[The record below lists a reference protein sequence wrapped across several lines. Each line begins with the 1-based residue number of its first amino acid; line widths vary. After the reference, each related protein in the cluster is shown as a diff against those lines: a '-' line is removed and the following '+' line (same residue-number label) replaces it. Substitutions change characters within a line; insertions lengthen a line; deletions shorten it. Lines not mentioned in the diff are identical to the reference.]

1 MRTPPSGDM
10 KPLLLALLPSFAGKG
25 WSAILLFGSMPWFAA
40 NMGHEAFGLLGIL
53 TTLQFLLSFADL
65 GLSPSII
72 REISLARE
80 RGQVELQA
88 DLLTTLG
95 RILAIIATIACAPII
110 LFANPLASFWLHPES
125 LSIEI
130 VGSSLRWMAIASI
143 SQLLMSF
150 SSAALAGIGR
160 QGVLNALSAGFAT
173 IRTFGGILVVLLGL
187 PIDRFFAWF
196 GSIGVVGWVVFHLV
210 TTKLVAQGAKGKW
223 RPELLFE
230 QRRFIGWTT
239 VVLISGG
246 AIGQLDRLA
255 VSHFRPLQEFGAYNL
270 VLSLL
275 AIPMTVLGALLPV
288 ITPLLAAAW
297 ASGNPTRIR
306 LAFWRATTLSTLI
319 ILPVPLLLLA
329 LPNIAL
335 QAWSGDSSLGS
346 DTILLTARLLAAGTL
361 LQCSLHVPWS
371 LQIAMGD
378 TRNNGIFNLV
388 FLPFLAAMA
397 IPACLMLGM
406 PGAAAIPL
414 LYALG
419 MHVFVLPKTFAA
431 FGLPRYEY
439 SMMCCAMPLCISPLL
454 AWGIHSSV
462 TLHAQSRFGLIAYG
476 VIISL
481 LISAPF
487 VFLIFRR
494 SFAENQ
500 LIRQSPLS

>member
-1 MRTPPSGDM
+1 MRTSPSSDM

-95 RILAIIATIACAPII
+95 RILTIIALIACAPIV
-110 LFANPLASFWLHPES
+110 LFANPLVSFWLHPES
-125 LSIEI
+125 LSIDL

-150 SSAALAGIGR
+150 SAAALAGIGR

-173 IRTFGGILVVLLGL
+173 IRTFGGVLVVLLGL

-196 GSIGVVGWVVFHLV
+196 GSIGVVGWIIFHLV
-210 TTKLVAQGAKGKW
+210 TTKLVAQGTKGKW

-239 VVLISGG
+239 IVLISGG
-246 AIGQLDRLA
+246 VIGQLDRLA

-297 ASGNPTRIR
+297 ASGDSTRIR
-306 LAFWRATTLSTLI
+306 LAFWRATTFSTLI

-329 LPNIAL
+329 LPNVAL
-335 QAWSGDSSLGS
+335 LAWSGDSSLGS
-346 DTILLTARLLAAGTL
+346 STILLTARLLAAGTI

-371 LQIAMGD
+371 IQIAMGD
-378 TRNNGIFNLV
+378 TRTNGLFNLII
-388 FLPFLAAMA
+388 LPFLAALV
-397 IPACLMLGM
+397 IPACLILGM

-414 LYALG
+414 LYAFG
-419 MHVFVLPKTFAA
+419 MHVFVLPKTFSA
-431 FGLPRYEY
+431 FGMPRYEY
-439 SMMCCAMPLCISPLL
+439 SILGCVLPLFISPFL
-454 AWGIHSSV
+454 AWGIHNST
-462 TLHAQSRFGLIAYG
+462 TLHTQSRIGLIVYSMTL
-476 VIISL
+476 SL

-487 VFLIFRR
+487 AFLILRKSTSR
-494 SFAENQ
+494 K
-500 LIRQSPLS
+500 